1 MSSCR
6 RLATGHSSSCHP
18 FYLKVLLARQ
28 LIDQVMCLFLLFMV
42 INSNYFV
49 YCSAFL
55 IHNICKKN
63 LVQIFHIPDLWLEAL
78 EMKQPKLKV
87 SRPPIQMPLVPRFL
101 VMGKCM
107 IKSPSVTK
115 QEIANYWK
123 QRRMVEEDH
132 LSAAIKAAAWKR
144 AQNLSV
150 SF

>member
-55 IHNICKKN
+55 IHNVCKKN
-63 LVQIFHIPDLWLEAL
+63 LVQIFHITDLWLEAL

-87 SRPPIQMPLVPRFL
+87 SWPPTPMLLVPRFL

-107 IKSPSVTK
+107 LVLPNVAKL
-115 QEIANYWK
+115 EIDNYWK
-123 QRRMVEEDH
+123 QRHMLEEDH
-132 LSAAIKAAAWKR
+132 LSAAIKRLQLIKGHK
-144 AQNLSV
+144 V
-150 SF
+150 SR